1 MSPQD
6 PLEYL
11 SSLQGMGMRL
21 DLGSVKRLLRRLGNP
36 QDRFRSVIVGGTNG
50 KGSIAA
56 LIASVLSSGGYR
68 VGLYTSPHLV
78 DVRERIRVGGRL
90 IPGGDLRSLAGEVRR
105 VVREDVTYFE
115 FTTAIAF
122 LHFFLAGV
130 DVAVLEV
137 GLGGR
142 LDATNVVHP
151 EAAVISNIS
160 LEHRAYLGRRLTDIT
175 REKAGIIKPG
185 GHVVTA
191 ARQKTVIQT
200 LEAIT
205 GQRKARLYRIGR
217 DIRVRARGEGV
228 FSYYG
233 IERTFPSL
241 RLQLRGRHQVI
252 NAACALGAVE
262 LRGRRGLRVGDRGI
276 EEGLENCRWPG
287 RLEVLRESPAVVIDG
302 AHNPAG
308 ASVLA
313 KTLVEDFTFR
323 RLILVFGVLG
333 DKDYRGMLTRLLPV
347 ADHIIVTRPKEERAL
362 SPDVPARWVRAAGRR
377 PEVIEDSGEAMERAL
392 GLAGRGDLICVTGS
406 LYLVGE
412 IRAGFAGSG
421 KPDLSFPAG

>member
-1 MSPQD
+1 MSPKD

-21 DLGSVKRLLRRLGNP
+21 DLGPVKRLLRRLGNP
-36 QDRFRSVIVGGTNG
+36 QGRFRSVIVGGTNG

-56 LIASVLSSGGYR
+56 LIASILTSGGYR

-78 DVRERIRVGGRL
+78 DVRERIRVDGRF
-90 IPGGDLRSLAGEVRR
+90 ISGGDLRRLAGEVRK

-122 LHFFLAGV
+122 LHFYHAGV
-130 DVAVLEV
+130 DIAVLEV

-151 EAAVISNIS
+151 EVAVISNIS

-175 REKAGIIKPG
+175 REKAGIIKAG
-185 GHVVTA
+185 GRVVTA
-191 ARQKTVIQT
+191 ARQKVVIQT
-200 LEAIT
+200 LEAIAR
-205 GQRKARLYRIGR
+205 QRKARLYRIGR

-233 IERTFPSL
+233 IERKFPSL
-241 RLQLRGRHQVI
+241 RLHLRGRHQVI
-252 NAACALGAVE
+252 NAGCALGAVE
-262 LRGRRGLRVGDRGI
+262 LLGRRGLRVSDRSI
-276 EEGLENCRWPG
+276 EEGLGACRWPG

-308 ASVLA
+308 ASVLTRA
-313 KTLVEDFTFR
+313 LVEDFTFR

-333 DKDYRGMLTRLLPV
+333 DKDYRGMLARLLPM
-347 ADHIIVTRPKEERAL
+347 ADHIILTRPREERAL

-377 PEVIEDSGEAMERAL
+377 PEVIEDGGEALERAL
-392 GLAGRGDLICVTGS
+392 RLAGKGDLICITGS

-412 IRAGFAGSG
+412 ARARFARSG
-421 KPDLSFPAG
+421 EPDISFPAG